1 LYLRSRMNIKRF
13 MCNPLQEN
21 CYVVS
26 DDTRECVIIDCGAY
40 YQDEKD
46 ALAQY
51 IRENQLKP
59 VHLIATHGHLDHN
72 FGNAF
77 IFSEYGLKVEVC
89 SEDDYLIEHMPE
101 QAFDLFGMQIEEAQ
115 PEVGRWLKNGDTITF
130 GSHTLKVLQTPGH
143 TPGSALLYCEDEH
156 TVFSGDTLFRM
167 SIGRTDFDGG
177 SWQQMENSLKNIVAR
192 LPKETI
198 VLSGH
203 GPQSTIAD
211 ELIYNP
217 YLRG

>member
-1 LYLRSRMNIKRF
+1 

-21 CYVVS
+21 CYVIS
-26 DDTRECVIIDCGAY
+26 DESKECVIIDCGVY

-46 ALAQY
+46 ALIAY
-51 IRENQLKP
+51 IRDKQLTP
-59 VHLIATHGHLDHN
+59 THLIATHGHLDHN

-77 IFSEYGLKVEVC
+77 IYKEYGLKVEVC
-89 SEDDYLIEHMPE
+89 SEDEYLISDLGK
-101 QAFDLFGMQIEEAQ
+101 QACSLFGMQLEEAQ
-115 PEVGRWLKNGDTITF
+115 PEVGRWLKDGDTITF
-130 GSHTLKVLQTPGH
+130 GHHELRVIQTPGH
-143 TPGSALLYCEDEH
+143 TPGSALLYCEAEK
-156 TVFSGDTLFRM
+156 TAFTGDTLFRM

-177 SWQQMENSLKNIVAR
+177 SWQQMENSLRNVVSK

-211 ELIYNP
+211 ELTYNP
-217 YLRG
+217 YMRG

>member
-1 LYLRSRMNIKRF
+1 MNIKRF

-26 DDTRECVIIDCGAY
+26 DDTKECVIIDCGCY
-40 YQDEKD
+40 YPNEKD
-46 ALAQY
+46 ALKNY
-51 IRENQLKP
+51 ISENSLKP
-59 VHLIATHGHLDHN
+59 IHLIATHGHLDHN
-72 FGNAF
+72 FGNAD
-77 IFSEYGLKVEVC
+77 IFQTYGLKVEVC
-89 SEDDYLIEHMPE
+89 SEDAYLIEHLPE
-101 QAFDLFGMQIEEAQ
+101 QGADLFGMQIIEDQ
-115 PEVGRWLKNGDTITF
+115 PEVGRWLNDGDTITF
-130 GSHTLKVLQTPGH
+130 GNHSLKVMQTPGH
-143 TPGSALLYCEDEH
+143 TPGSALLYCEAEH
-156 TVFSGDTLFRM
+156 TVFTGDTLFRM

-177 SWQQMENSLKNIVAR
+177 SWQQMEQSLTNVVSK

-211 ELIYNP
+211 ELMYNP

>member
-1 LYLRSRMNIKRF
+1 MNIKRF

-26 DDTRECVIIDCGAY
+26 DDTKECVIIDCGCY
-40 YQDEKD
+40 YPNEKD
-46 ALAQY
+46 ALKNY
-51 IRENQLKP
+51 ISENSLKP
-59 VHLIATHGHLDHN
+59 IHLIATHGHLDHN
-72 FGNAF
+72 FGNAD
-77 IFSEYGLKVEVC
+77 IFQTYGLKVEVC
-89 SEDDYLIEHMPE
+89 SEDAYLIEHLPE
-101 QAFDLFGMQIEEAQ
+101 QGHDLFGMQIIEDQ
-115 PEVGRWLKNGDTITF
+115 PEVGRWLNDGDTITF
-130 GSHTLKVLQTPGH
+130 GNHSLKVMQTPGH
-143 TPGSALLYCEDEH
+143 TPGSALLYCEAEH
-156 TVFSGDTLFRM
+156 TVFTGDTLFRM

-177 SWQQMENSLKNIVAR
+177 SWQQMEQSLTNVVSK

-211 ELIYNP
+211 ELLYNP

>member
-1 LYLRSRMNIKRF
+1 MVEIKRI

-21 CYVVS
+21 CYVMS
-26 DDTRECVIIDCGAY
+26 DESKECVIIDCGVV

-46 ALAQY
+46 ALIAY
-51 IRENQLKP
+51 IRDNQLKP

-72 FGNAF
+72 FGNAC
-77 IFSEYGLKVEVC
+77 IFQEYGLKVEAC
-89 SEDDYLIEHMPE
+89 SEDEFLINHLEK
-101 QAFDLFGMQIEEAQ
+101 QASDLFGMQLEEAQ
-115 PEVGRWLKNGDTITF
+115 MEVGRWLKDGDTITF
-130 GSHTLKVLQTPGH
+130 GHHVLRVIQTPGH
-143 TPGSALLYCEDEH
+143 TPGSALLYCEAEK
-156 TVFSGDTLFRM
+156 TVFTGDTLFRM
-167 SIGRTDFDGG
+167 SIGRTDFEGG
-177 SWQQMENSLKNIVAR
+177 SWQQMDNSLKNVVSK

-211 ELIYNP
+211 ELTYNP

>member
-1 LYLRSRMNIKRF
+1 MNIKRF

-26 DDTRECVIIDCGAY
+26 DDTKECVIIDCGCY
-40 YQDEKD
+40 YPNEKD
-46 ALAQY
+46 ALKKY
-51 IRENQLKP
+51 ISENGLKP
-59 VHLIATHGHLDHN
+59 VHLFATHGHLDHN
-72 FGNAF
+72 FGNAD
-77 IFSEYGLKVEVC
+77 IFLTYGLKVEVC
-89 SEDDYLIEHMPE
+89 SEDAYLIEHLPE
-101 QAFDLFGMQIEEAQ
+101 QGADLFGMQIIEDQ
-115 PEVGRWLKNGDTITF
+115 PEVGRWLSDGDTITF
-130 GSHTLKVLQTPGH
+130 GNHSLKVMQTPGH
-143 TPGSALLYCEDEH
+143 TPGSALLYCDAEH

-177 SWQQMENSLKNIVAR
+177 SWQQMEQSLANIVSK

-203 GPQSTIAD
+203 GPESTIAD
-211 ELIYNP
+211 ELLYNP

>member
-1 LYLRSRMNIKRF
+1 MNIKRF

-26 DDTRECVIIDCGAY
+26 DDTKECVIIDCGCY
-40 YQDEKD
+40 YPNEKD
-46 ALAQY
+46 ALKNY
-51 IRENQLKP
+51 ISENSLKP
-59 VHLIATHGHLDHN
+59 IHLIATHGHLDHN
-72 FGNAF
+72 FGNAD
-77 IFSEYGLKVEVC
+77 IFQTYGLKVEVC
-89 SEDDYLIEHMPE
+89 SEDAYLIEHLPE
-101 QAFDLFGMQIEEAQ
+101 QGHDLFGMQIIEDQ
-115 PEVGRWLKNGDTITF
+115 PEVGRWLNDGDTITF
-130 GSHTLKVLQTPGH
+130 GNHSLKVMQTPGH
-143 TPGSALLYCEDEH
+143 TPGSALLYCEAEH
-156 TVFSGDTLFRM
+156 TVFTGDTLFRM

-177 SWQQMENSLKNIVAR
+177 SWQQMEQSLTNIVSK

-211 ELIYNP
+211 ELLYNP

>member
-1 LYLRSRMNIKRF
+1 MNIKRF

-26 DDTRECVIIDCGAY
+26 DDTKECVIIDCGCY
-40 YQDEKD
+40 YPNEKD
-46 ALAQY
+46 ALKKY
-51 IRENQLKP
+51 ISENSLKP

-72 FGNAF
+72 FGNAD
-77 IFSEYGLKVEVC
+77 IFQTYGLKVEVC
-89 SEDDYLIEHMPE
+89 SEDAYLIEHLPE
-101 QAFDLFGMQIEEAQ
+101 QGADLFGMRIIEEQ
-115 PEVGRWLKNGDTITF
+115 PEVGRWLKDGDTITF
-130 GSHTLKVLQTPGH
+130 GNHSLKVMQTPGH
-143 TPGSALLYCEDEH
+143 TPGSALLYCEAEH
-156 TVFSGDTLFRM
+156 TVFTGDTLFRM

-177 SWQQMENSLKNIVAR
+177 SWQQMEQSLANIVSK

-211 ELIYNP
+211 ELFYNP

>member
-1 LYLRSRMNIKRF
+1 MVEIKRI

-21 CYVVS
+21 CYVIS
-26 DDTRECVIIDCGAY
+26 DESKECVIIDCGVY

-46 ALAQY
+46 ALIAY
-51 IRENQLKP
+51 IRDNQLTP
-59 VHLIATHGHLDHN
+59 THLIATHGHLDHN

-77 IFSEYGLKVEVC
+77 IYKEYGLKVEVC
-89 SEDDYLIEHMPE
+89 SEDEYLISDLGK
-101 QAFDLFGMQIEEAQ
+101 QACSLFGMQLEEAQ
-115 PEVGRWLKNGDTITF
+115 PEVGRWLKDGDTITF
-130 GSHTLKVLQTPGH
+130 GHHELRVIQTPGH
-143 TPGSALLYCEDEH
+143 TPGSALLYCEAEK
-156 TVFSGDTLFRM
+156 TAFTGDTLFRM

-177 SWQQMENSLKNIVAR
+177 SWQQMENSLRNVVSK

-211 ELIYNP
+211 ELTYNP

>member
-1 LYLRSRMNIKRF
+1 MNIKRF

-26 DDTRECVIIDCGAY
+26 DDTKECVIIDCGCY
-40 YQDEKD
+40 YPNEKD
-46 ALAQY
+46 ALKNY
-51 IRENQLKP
+51 ISENSLKP

-72 FGNAF
+72 FGNAD
-77 IFSEYGLKVEVC
+77 IFQTYGLKVEVC
-89 SEDDYLIEHMPE
+89 SEDAYLIEHLPE
-101 QAFDLFGMQIEEAQ
+101 QGADLFGMRIIEEQ
-115 PEVGRWLKNGDTITF
+115 PEVGRWLKDGDTITF
-130 GSHTLKVLQTPGH
+130 GNHSLKVMQTPGH
-143 TPGSALLYCEDEH
+143 TPGSALLYCEAEH
-156 TVFSGDTLFRM
+156 TVFTGDTLFRM

-177 SWQQMENSLKNIVAR
+177 SWQQMEQSLTNVVAR

-203 GPQSTIAD
+203 GPESTIAD
-211 ELIYNP
+211 ELLYNP

>member
-1 LYLRSRMNIKRF
+1 MNIKRF

-26 DDTRECVIIDCGAY
+26 DDTKECVIIDCGCY
-40 YQDEKD
+40 YPNEKD
-46 ALAQY
+46 ALKNY
-51 IRENQLKP
+51 ISENSLKP
-59 VHLIATHGHLDHN
+59 IHLIATHGHLDHN
-72 FGNAF
+72 FGNAD
-77 IFSEYGLKVEVC
+77 IFQTYGLKVEVC
-89 SEDDYLIEHMPE
+89 SEDAYLIEHLPE
-101 QAFDLFGMQIEEAQ
+101 QGADLFGMSIIEDQ
-115 PEVGRWLKNGDTITF
+115 PEVGRWLNDGDTITF
-130 GSHTLKVLQTPGH
+130 GNHSLKVMQTPGH
-143 TPGSALLYCEDEH
+143 TPGSALLYCEAEH
-156 TVFSGDTLFRM
+156 TVFTGDTLFRM

-177 SWQQMENSLKNIVAR
+177 SWQQMEQSLTNVVSK

-211 ELIYNP
+211 ELLYNP